1 VHVSSHEESDNERR
15 GELVRRAQAGE
26 EAAFAELARAVGRA
40 VHAIALAHLRRPSDA
55 EDVAQEVLLAA
66 LENIGSCRDPER
78 FDAWIFVIARN
89 RARRALVR
97 RRLRD
102 VFAGTPPE
110 QAAPEGDAD
119 GATRQALL
127 GALGGLPARLREV
140 VLLHDLE
147 GYGHAELALALG
159 ITEEASRQSLS
170 RARKQLRA
178 ALEENER

>member
-1 VHVSSHEESDNERR
+1 MPVTHHDESRNDLR
-15 GELVRRAQAGE
+15 GELVRRAQEGDGE
-26 EAAFAELARAVGRA
+26 AFAELARAVGRA

-78 FDAWIFVIARN
+78 FDAWVFVIARN

-110 QAAPEGDAD
+110 QVAPEGDAD
-119 GATRQALL
+119 RATRQALL
-127 GALGGLPARLREV
+127 GALGALSVHLREV

-147 GYGHAELALALG
+147 GYGHAELASALG

-178 ALEENER
+178 ALEENDE